1 MKAVVL
7 RGPNDVRV
15 EDVADPVLL
24 AETDA
29 IVRVDAAAICGA
41 DLGPLHGHVPGFEYG
56 TIMGHEFAGEVVE
69 VGADVSKIRTGNRVV
84 NMSLVADG
92 TCAACRAG
100 RVTQCSGRALFGYS
114 GVYPRLDGAQAE
126 LVRVPH
132 ADTVLS
138 PLPDAVSDEA
148 AVFLADNLPTA
159 YDAVVRGETKPTD
172 LVCVVGLGAVGLMAV
187 MVALDIGATV
197 FAVDG
202 IEDRRALAAGLGAR
216 TLGPDEAWEAIAAE
230 TDGLGA
236 DVVVEAAGSPGA
248 LDAALG
254 LARGRGMVSV
264 VGAHFEPDFPL
275 DNGRMFAKELTMRW
289 SIGDSLGHRERLIE
303 MISAGRLDPP
313 AVVTHRMRARRCHR
327 GLPPLRQ
334 PRGDED
340 RHDPVRRAALLA
352 AALVVLAGCGGSAE
366 TSPAE
371 VKEALEARLVG
382 KKLSFEWVYC
392 LRTRR
397 SFEDRTIFRCN
408 VNFGEPHI
416 VIYCASST
424 KAGS

>member
-1 MKAVVL
+1 
-7 RGPNDVRV
+7 
-15 EDVADPVLL
+15 
-24 AETDA
+24 
-29 IVRVDAAAICGA
+29 
-41 DLGPLHGHVPGFEYG
+41 
-56 TIMGHEFAGEVVE
+56 MGHEFAGKVVE
-69 VGADVSKIRTGNRVV
+69 TGDDVSLIRVGERVV

-100 RVTQCSGRALFGYS
+100 RTTQCSGRALFGYS

-138 PLPDAVSDEA
+138 PLPDKVSDEA

-187 MVALDIGATV
+187 MVALDLGATV

-202 IEDRRALAAGLGAR
+202 IAERRALAEGLGAR
-216 TLGPDEAWEAIAAE
+216 VLEPAEAWDAIAAE

-248 LDAALG
+248 LDAAMD

-289 SIGDSLGHRERLIE
+289 SIGDSLGHRQRLIE
-303 MISAGRLDPP
+303 MIAAGRLDPA
-313 AVVTHRMRARRCHR
+313 AVVTHR
-327 GLPPLRQ
+327 LPL
-334 PRGDED
+334 
-340 RHDPVRRAALLA
+340 
-352 AALVVLAGCGGSAE
+352 S
-366 TSPAE
+366 
-371 VKEALEARLVG
+371 EAPDAYRLFDSREAT
-382 KKLSFEWVYC
+382 K
-392 LRTRR
+392 
-397 SFEDRTIFRCN
+397 
-408 VNFGEPHI
+408 I
-416 VIYCASST
+416 VMT
-424 KAGS
+424 P

>member
-7 RGPNDVRV
+7 RGPNDVRL

-24 AETDA
+24 ADTDA
-29 IVRVDAAAICGA
+29 IVRVETAAICGA

-56 TIMGHEFAGEVVE
+56 TILGHEFAGIVVE
-69 VGADVSKIRTGNRVV
+69 VGPAVTVVRPGDRVV

-92 TCAACRAG
+92 TCPACRAG
-100 RVTQCSGRALFGYS
+100 RTTQCSGRALFGYS
-114 GVYPRLDGAQAE
+114 GVYPRLDGAQAD

-138 PLPDAVSDEA
+138 PLPESVSNEA

-159 YDAVVRGETKPTD
+159 YDAVIRGETKPSD

-197 FAVDG
+197 YAVDG
-202 IEDRRALAAGLGAR
+202 VETRRALAAGLGAHVLEPR
-216 TLGPDEAWEAIAAE
+216 EARDAISAQ

-248 LDAALG
+248 LDAALD

-264 VGAHFEPDFPL
+264 VGAHFEPDYPL

-289 SIGDSLGHRERLIE
+289 SIGDSLGHRRHLIE
-303 MISAGRLDPP
+303 MISEGRLDPP
-313 AVVTHRMRARRCHR
+313 AVVTHRMPLADAAEAYRLFDAR
-327 GLPPLRQ
+327 
-334 PRGDED
+334 E
-340 RHDPVRRAALLA
+340 ATKI
-352 AALVVLAGCGGSAE
+352 VL
-366 TSPAE
+366 TP
-371 VKEALEARLVG
+371 
-382 KKLSFEWVYC
+382 
-392 LRTRR
+392 
-397 SFEDRTIFRCN
+397 
-408 VNFGEPHI
+408 
-416 VIYCASST
+416 
-424 KAGS
+424 

>member
-7 RGPNDVRV
+7 RGPNDVLV
-15 EDVADPVLL
+15 DDVADPVLL
-24 AETDA
+24 ADTDA

-56 TIMGHEFAGEVVE
+56 TILGHEFAGRVVD
-69 VGADVSKIRTGNRVV
+69 VGAAVARVKPGDRVV

-92 TCAACRAG
+92 TCPACRAG

-138 PLPDAVSDEA
+138 PLPDAVSDED

-159 YDAVVRGETKPTD
+159 YDAVVRGEVKADD

-197 FAVDG
+197 LAVDG
-202 IEDRRALAAGLGAR
+202 VDQRRELAVGLGAR
-216 TLGPDEAWEAIAAE
+216 VLEPAEAWDAIAAE
-230 TDGLGA
+230 TEGLGA

-248 LDAALG
+248 LQAALE

-264 VGAHFEPDFPL
+264 VGAHFEPDYPL
-275 DNGRMFAKELTMRW
+275 NNGLMFAKELTMRW
-289 SIGDSLGHRERLIE
+289 SIGDSLGHRQRLIS
-303 MISAGRLDPP
+303 MISDRRLAP
-313 AVVTHRMRARRCHR
+313 ASVVTHHLPLAEAAEAYRMFDNR
-327 GLPPLRQ
+327 
-334 PRGDED
+334 
-340 RHDPVRRAALLA
+340 
-352 AALVVLAGCGGSAE
+352 
-366 TSPAE
+366 
-371 VKEALEARLVG
+371 EAT
-382 KKLSFEWVYC
+382 K
-392 LRTRR
+392 
-397 SFEDRTIFRCN
+397 
-408 VNFGEPHI
+408 I
-416 VIYCASST
+416 VMT
-424 KAGS
+424 P